1 MQAGR
6 YSLIYVLPHFHVP
19 CSLIPFL
26 FLHATHSIKEFLQLG
41 LKDSGVEMV
50 IDSVFLTLQFSHLID
65 FCLVFSNEK
74 ILGRWRRDGIK
85 EREVSLLTLG
95 RW

>member
-19 CSLIPFL
+19 RSLIPFL
-26 FLHATHSIKEFLQLG
+26 FLCATHSIKEFLRLG
-41 LKDSGVEMV
+41 LKDSGMVMV
-50 IDSVFLTLQFSHLID
+50 IDSAFLTLQFSCLID

-74 ILGRWRRDGIK
+74 ILGGWRGDGIK
-85 EREVSLLTLG
+85 EREVLLLTLG